1 MRYLAHKRMNKIA
14 SLKQICAYRPKPLSP
29 ETHSILSKQLKEFK
43 LNPDYTY
50 LKATYQFTNEQYSKI
65 VDKMTIIGQIADN
78 MDHHPE
84 WTLKGQ
90 SL

>member
-1 MRYLAHKRMNKIA
+1 MNKLT
-14 SLKQICAYRPKPLSP
+14 SLKQISGYRPKALSANAHQ
-29 ETHSILSKQLKEFK
+29 TLIKQLNQFK
-43 LNPDYTY
+43 LSSDYTY
-50 LKATYQFTNEQYSKI
+50 LKATYQFPSSQYNAV

-84 WTLKGQ
+84 WTLKAE

>member
-1 MRYLAHKRMNKIA
+1 MNKIS
-14 SLKQICAYRPKPLSP
+14 SLKQICQYRPKPLSP
-29 ETHSILSKQLKEFK
+29 DTHSLLSKKLQQFK
-43 LNPDYTY
+43 LSSDYTY
-50 LKATYQFTNEQYSKI
+50 LKATYQFNSDQYSKV
-65 VDKMTIIGQIADN
+65 VDKMNVIGQIADN